1 MPRCGAHS
9 MKITSPLG
17 QGGTSGGFERGNKP
31 TPALRATPPT
41 EGIFKGVFHAAHT
54 APRLGQI
61 KCCFI
66 SNRQSVGLPLN
77 AR

>member
-31 TPALRATPPT
+31 IPALRDRCRCD
-41 EGIFKGVFHAAHT
+41 EGDFHVIPAKRSASWNPVIQGTTIWMAGV
-54 APRLGQI
+54 Q
-61 KCCFI
+61 
-66 SNRQSVGLPLN
+66 V
-77 AR
+77 